1 MSTRRL
7 LGYGLFFLVVTLA
20 ITGGLRLAAELT
32 TRLPAWPPLAV
43 GGGVAAALALVL
55 VVLAALMDV
64 LTRDD
69 GPAAWNT
76 QGLILKFNQ
85 RTAGLL
91 DEATLA
97 QAAGE
102 LLEENLQVR
111 FSGWLLLAPH
121 EAALAVRPIP
131 GKGDF
136 PVVAFEFSRQNVLV
150 RQLNQRHE
158 PVRQSELE
166 ADAQYPQTSAAERQ
180 WIKQLNA
187 ELYAPVFEGGLLTAV
202 LVVGPR
208 EGRRPFRAGDLE
220 LVALLAAQTGAAWKA
235 IQLQAEARQL
245 QGALAQME
253 TRLREKD
260 EAVLKMDN
268 SRGDFLAIASHELRT
283 PITQLLGFADL
294 LGAMARENSL
304 DLETVAHITDSIV
317 RACGRL
323 DEVIGQIMDMAQ
335 LDVNAL
341 DLKFKTCTLDNLLR
355 QAIEPYVPAMRE
367 RRLALRINGLKDL
380 PPLQAD
386 EQRLV
391 QALGQLMSNA
401 VKYTPDGGKIE
412 ISLRLLPAENNL
424 PPYIEIVFADGGI
437 GIDPRYHSLI
447 FDKFFRIGSSSQ
459 HSTSTTRFMGAGP
472 GLGLPIAKGVVERH
486 GGRIWVESEGND
498 PIRLPGSRFYVRL
511 PLKPPAFDP
520 RSLPSGADEAPLTA
534 QADRLK
540 DSRPNI
546 PRTPFVNM

>member
-1 MSTRRL
+1 MTTRRVV
-7 LGYGLFFLVVTLA
+7 GFGGVFLVATLA
-20 ITGGLRLAAELT
+20 IMGGLRLATELT
-32 TRLPAWPPLAV
+32 TRFPAWPPLVV
-43 GGGVAAALALVL
+43 GGGVAAGLALVL
-55 VVLAALMDV
+55 VMLAALVDV

-69 GPAAWNT
+69 DPAVSST

-85 RTAGLL
+85 RTMGML
-91 DEATLA
+91 DEGTLA
-97 QAAGE
+97 QAAGD
-102 LLEENLQVR
+102 LLVENLQVP

-131 GKGDF
+131 GKGEF
-136 PVVAFEFSRQNVLV
+136 PVVPFELSRQNVLV

-166 ADAQYPQTSAAERQ
+166 ADAQYAQTPAAERQ
-180 WIKQLNA
+180 CLRQLGA
-187 ELYAPVFEGGLLTAV
+187 EVFAPVFEGGLLTAV

-208 EGRRPFRAGDLE
+208 EGRRPFRAADLE
-220 LVALLAAQTGAAWKA
+220 LVSLLAAQAGTAWKA
-235 IQLQAEARQL
+235 VQLQTEARQL
-245 QGALAQME
+245 QGALSQLE

-304 DLETVAHITDSIV
+304 DLETVVHVTDSIV

-341 DLKFKTCTLDNLLR
+341 DLKFKVCTLDNLLR

-380 PPLQAD
+380 PALQAD
-386 EQRLV
+386 EHRLV

-424 PPYIEIVFADGGI
+424 PPYVEIVFADGGI

-459 HSTSTTRFMGAGP
+459 HSTSTTKFMGAGP

-486 GGRIWVESEGND
+486 GGRIWVESEGHD
-498 PIRLPGSRFYVRL
+498 PIRLPGSRFIVRL

-520 RSLPSGADEAPLTA
+520 RSLPAAADEALSA